1 MEESYRKKYIC
12 VNRIMSF
19 GDLTVSRER
28 HCFGIPIDDL
38 TINIFFFCFIILKK
52 VDFVLL
58 WVCFSY
64 NKSITDSFNCPLSV
78 TFLFSSHFDIICALF
93 LNRHMATWNLFVLKI
108 TTEI

>member
-38 TINIFFFCFIILKK
+38 TINPFFF
-52 VDFVLL
+52 LL
-58 WVCFSY
+58 Y
-64 NKSITDSFNCPLSV
+64 YLEKSRFHIAV
-78 TFLFSSHFDIICALF
+78 GLFQL
-93 LNRHMATWNLFVLKI
+93 
-108 TTEI
+108 

>member
-38 TINIFFFCFIILKK
+38 TINFFF
-52 VDFVLL
+52 LL
-58 WVCFSY
+58 Y
-64 NKSITDSFNCPLSV
+64 YLEKSRFHIAV
-78 TFLFSSHFDIICALF
+78 GLFQL
-93 LNRHMATWNLFVLKI
+93 
-108 TTEI
+108 

>member
-12 VNRIMSF
+12 VNRINSF
-19 GDLTVSRER
+19 GDLTMSRER

-64 NKSITDSFNCPLSV
+64 SKSIT
-78 TFLFSSHFDIICALF
+78 DIICALF
-93 LNRHMATWNLFVLKI
+93 LNRHMTTWNLFVLKI

>member
-38 TINIFFFCFIILKK
+38 TMNFFFCFIILKK
-52 VDFVLL
+52 VDFILL
-58 WVCFSY
+58 WVYFSCS
-64 NKSITDSFNCPLSV
+64 KSITDTFKCPL
-78 TFLFSSHFDIICALF
+78 
-93 LNRHMATWNLFVLKI
+93 
-108 TTEI
+108 